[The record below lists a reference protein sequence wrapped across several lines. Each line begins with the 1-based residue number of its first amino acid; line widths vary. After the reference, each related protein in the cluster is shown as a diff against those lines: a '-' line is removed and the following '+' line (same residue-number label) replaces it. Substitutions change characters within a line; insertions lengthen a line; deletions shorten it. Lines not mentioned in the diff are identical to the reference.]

1 MNKYRNKPV
10 VIDGVRFMSQ
20 KEGARYLAL
29 KERKDIENLELQPVF
44 KCELNGVKIC
54 KYIADFRYYDKKFGQ
69 TITEDVKGFKTNI
82 YKLKKKLVKALF
94 GIDIVEI

>member
-1 MNKYRNKPV
+1 MTKYRNKPI
-10 VIDGVRFMSQ
+10 VIDGIKFHSQ

-54 KYIADFRYYDKKFGQ
+54 KYIADFRYYDQKLGQ
-69 TITEDVKGFKTNI
+69 TIIEDVKGFKTAV
-82 YKLKKKLVKALF
+82 YKLKNKLVKALF
-94 GIDIVEI
+94 NINIVEI